1 LRSSFKAV
9 VDALGYL
16 LLEEMSYQTHLE
28 LLKLKSQQFKWNF
41 LL

>member
-16 LLEEMSYQTHLE
+16 MLEEMSYQTHLE
-28 LLKLKSQQFKWNF
+28 LLKLKSLQVNRYF